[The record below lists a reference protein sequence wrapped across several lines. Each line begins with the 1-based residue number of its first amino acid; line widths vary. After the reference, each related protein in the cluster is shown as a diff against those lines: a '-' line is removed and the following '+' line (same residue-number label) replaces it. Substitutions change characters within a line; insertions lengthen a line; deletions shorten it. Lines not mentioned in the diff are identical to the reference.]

1 MVKIAGTTRLYRVN
15 METTYK
21 KYWTLPWAWW
31 MDHFQNIFLWTPTI
45 RKWCLPIRFMNQ
57 NFVLRSFRRQFRLS
71 YDKSSAKIPHPWKDN
86 PPPGPCLQLV
96 SSGIW
101 KQNLLLVK
109 WSALPGGRGS
119 IPGRGERNLPL
130 TSVSRPGLGP
140 TQPPIQWVPG
150 VKRGRGVTLTTHPH
164 LVPRSRMSRSYISS
178 PPGAPVACSGTIF
191 FKWSAST
198 TGDLVQ
204 IVYDVGSRQIRNI
217 RSWTCW
223 FIGM

>member
-1 MVKIAGTTRLYRVN
+1 VFKNGGSNKSCVKCTHQA
-15 METTYK
+15 
-21 KYWTLPWAWW
+21 
-31 MDHFQNIFLWTPTI
+31 IFLSTPTI

-71 YDKSSAKIPHPWKDN
+71 CDKSSAKIPHPWKDN
-86 PPPGPCLQLV
+86 PPGPCLQLV

-109 WSALPGGRGS
+109 WSTLPGGRGS

-130 TSVSRPGLGP
+130 TSVSRPALGP
-140 TQPPIQWVPG
+140 TQPPVKWVPG

-164 LVPRSRMSRSYISS
+164 LVPRSRMSRSYS
-178 PPGAPVACSGTIF
+178 PLPQAPLWHVVGLF
-191 FKWSAST
+191 FKWSANT

-204 IVYDVGSRQIRNI
+204 IVYNVGSRQIRNI
-217 RSWTCW
+217 RSWACW
-223 FIGM
+223 FIGI